1 MQPESYQDKSKL
13 LKIISKRAELEEGEE
28 AVRKILRE
36 AFRSKKISTKELAY
50 LTNLPVPVTA
60 AVRRELE
67 NEGLLTR
74 NGGAFLTEKGE
85 KFVKDQLGLIYP
97 QRFICPTCHGR
108 SIQIPDEFT
117 PVLERLRKHL
127 STRPKP
133 LPWLDQTHGTPET
146 ALLRALFMLEKG
158 DVEGRKIIFLG
169 DDDFTSIAVG
179 LLKAAKEIKVVD
191 VDIRLLDAIQLISE
205 KENIQVDC
213 VECDLRKSFP
223 QNLQH
228 KYDVVFTDPPYTI
241 AGLILFISRGIMA
254 LQRRKGAS
262 IFLAFAHQNPKKML
276 VIQKALSA
284 MGLAIVEQVPRFNI
298 YEGAEMFA
306 NTTSLAYLET
316 TEKTKPLVTG
326 AFSNK
331 LYTGEITQTIR
342 TYRCRC
348 GEQVKVG
355 ATETFRTVEKLK
367 TRGCPKCKKTKGF
380 KLIKKQKL
388 KEVLVERLTLRNF
401 KWTDFPAILEF
412 EREIAR
418 ESFPEAPILDEEYH
432 RQKLE
437 KAVKREPNMLK
448 VALLD
453 NDIVGWLWL
462 RTEKDRN
469 TNEKFGYIKT
479 IIVKPEHRHQGFGR
493 KLMEAAKYYFLSKE
507 IHRIDLIVSATNHD
521 AASFFEEVGFER
533 EHSTMRKRL
542 KNEEK

>member
-1 MQPESYQDKSKL
+1 MQPERDQNKSNL
-13 LKIISKRAELEEGEE
+13 LKIISEKSELEEGEE

-36 AFRSKKISTKELAY
+36 VFRSQKISTKELAY

-67 NEGLLTR
+67 NKGLLAR

-85 KFVKDQLGLIYP
+85 KFVKEQLGLIYP
-97 QRFICPTCHGR
+97 QKFICPTCQGR

-117 PVLERLRKHL
+117 PVLESLRKHL

-146 ALLRALFMLEKG
+146 ALLRTLFMLEKG
-158 DVEGRKIIFLG
+158 GIEGRKIIFLG

-179 LLKAAKEIKVVD
+179 LLKTAKEIKVVD
-191 VDIRLLDAIQLISE
+191 VDPRLLDTIQLISE
-205 KENIQVDC
+205 KENLHIDC
-213 VECDLRKSFP
+213 AEFDLRKSFP

-241 AGLILFISRGIMA
+241 AGLTLFVSRGIAA
-254 LQRRKGAS
+254 LQKRKGAS
-262 IFLAFAHQNPKKML
+262 IFLAFAHQSPKKML
-276 VIQKALSA
+276 AVQKALNS
-284 MGLAIVEQVPRFNI
+284 MGLVIAEQLPRFNI

-306 NTTSLAYLET
+306 NTTFLAHLET

-326 AFSNK
+326 VFGNK
-331 LYTGEITQTIR
+331 LYTGEITKTIR
-342 TYRCRC
+342 TYQCRC
-348 GEQVKVG
+348 GEKVKVG
-355 ATETFRTVEKLK
+355 ATETFRTVEELK
-367 TRGCPKCKKTKGF
+367 TRGCPKCGKTKGF

-388 KEVLVERLTLRNF
+388 KKVLTERLMLRNF
-401 KWTDFPAILEF
+401 KWKDFPTILEF

-418 ESFPEAPILDEEYH
+418 KSFPEAPILDEEYH

-437 KAVKREPNMLK
+437 KAIEREPNMLK

-479 IIVKPEHRHQGFGR
+479 IIVKLEHRHQGFGR
-493 KLMEAAKYYFLSKE
+493 KLIEAAKQYFLNKG
-507 IHRIDLIVSATNHD
+507 IRRMDLIASATNYD